1 VKYFVSVLLVL
12 SVSSLACKKSS
23 PAPAPAVVTAPAAPP
38 ASTPPPPAG
47 EAAVPAAPVGSA
59 TAPPPAAVKPVP
71 AVLPDVLAKVN
82 GEPVERWEL
91 EAGLK
96 SLEGR
101 AGSAIPPERRDEIVR
116 NLLNQLV
123 EFHVLA
129 QESRARKIEVSE
141 QEVQAKITEIKS
153 SFPTPAAFEQAL
165 KAQGLSVDRLQRQ
178 TRTGLLINKL
188 VDTEINPKVAVTD
201 ADVDAFYKQNLER
214 FKEGESVHAS
224 HILIAVQPGADATAK
239 QQGRIMAE
247 ALLKQIR
254 GGADFAKLATEQ
266 SQDPGSAPKGG
277 DLGFFPKGQMDPKF
291 EAAAFAL
298 KPGSVSDVV
307 ESSFG
312 FHIIKVHERRAPRT
326 APFKEVSAQI
336 KEFLTGRE
344 RETKLTQFV
353 DAAKTKHKVEL
364 LV

>member
-1 VKYFVSVLLVL
+1 VVL
-12 SVSSLACKKSS
+12 SVSSLACKKAAPT
-23 PAPAPAVVTAPAAPP
+23 PAPATTPVPVPATAAPP

-47 EAAVPAAPVGSA
+47 APAVPGAATAARPAAAP
-59 TAPPPAAVKPVP
+59 VKPVP
-71 AVLPDVLAKVN
+71 AVLPEVLAKVN

-101 AGSAIPPERRDEIVR
+101 AGSAIPADRRDEIVR

-129 QESRARKIEVSE
+129 QESRARKIDVSE

-153 SFPTPAAFEQAL
+153 SFPNAAAFDQAL
-165 KAQGLSVDRLQRQ
+165 KAQGLSLDRLQRQ

-188 VDTEINPKVAVTD
+188 VDTEINPKVTITD
-201 ADVDAFYKQNLER
+201 ADVDAFYKQNLEK
-214 FKEGESVHAS
+214 FKEGETVHAS
-224 HILIAVQPGADATAK
+224 HILIGVQPGADATAK
-239 QQGRIMAE
+239 QQGRMMAE

-254 GGADFAKLATEQ
+254 AGADFAKLATEQ

-277 DLGFFPKGQMDPKF
+277 DLGFFPKGQMDPAF
-291 EAAAFAL
+291 EAAAFSV
-298 KPGSVSDVV
+298 KPGTVSGIV
-307 ESSFG
+307 ESAFG

-326 APFKEVSAQI
+326 APFAEVSGQI

-344 RETKLTQFV
+344 RETRLTQFV
-353 DAAKTKHKVEL
+353 DAAKTKHKVEM